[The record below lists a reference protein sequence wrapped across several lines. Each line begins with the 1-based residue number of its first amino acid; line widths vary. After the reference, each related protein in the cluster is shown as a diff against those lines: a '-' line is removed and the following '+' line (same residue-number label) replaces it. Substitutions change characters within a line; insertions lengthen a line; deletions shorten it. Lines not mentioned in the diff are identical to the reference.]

1 MILTDGMA
9 ETNHIMFSFIMIEHK
24 SLNREIRQ
32 DTPGF
37 SAQVKGPQPKGGYS
51 RSNG

>member
-9 ETNHIMFSFIMIEHK
+9 ETTSCFLIMREHK
-24 SLNREIRQ
+24 SLNRGIRQ

-51 RSNG
+51 RSSG

>member
-9 ETNHIMFSFIMIEHK
+9 ETTSCFFIMIEHK

-37 SAQVKGPQPKGGYS
+37 SAQVKRPKPKGGYS